1 VTAEKAV
8 ELNNPGLAYFASK
21 TLAEKAAWDFIA
33 KEKPS
38 FDLSVLLPVIVL
50 GPSLTPVESAK
61 DIEQGAYRHVYEF
74 INGKN
79 ATTEIDYNF
88 YSHVDV
94 RDVARAHILAMHI
107 PVAGGQRIS
116 LSSSDVLSPQTVVN
130 IINKN
135 FPQLGGRVAKGD
147 KEQIYPTGSKP
158 TLFSGEKAYK
168 IFGDNWRFRDLET
181 SVTDV
186 VRQILEQEKSFAPLS
201 PASS

>member
-1 VTAEKAV
+1 M
-8 ELNNPGLAYFASK
+8 AYFASK

-50 GPSLTPVESAK
+50 GPVFTPVNSAK
-61 DIEQGAYRHVYEF
+61 DIEQGAHRHIYEF
-74 INGKN
+74 INGTST
-79 ATTEIDYNF
+79 TTEVDFNF

-94 RDVARAHILAMHI
+94 RDVARAHVLAMKV
-107 PVAGGQRIS
+107 PAAGGQRIS

-135 FPQLGGRVAKGD
+135 FPQLNGRVAKGN
-147 KEQIYPTGSKP
+147 KGQIYPTGSKP
-158 TLFSGEKAYK
+158 PLFSGEKAHR
-168 IFGDNWRFRDLET
+168 IFGDDWTFKDLET

-186 VRQILEQEKSFAPLS
+186 VAQILEQEKSFAPQ
-201 PASS
+201 A